1 MPFIAP
7 ELIVQAKQMDLL
19 TYLKNYEP
27 YELVKYSGNTY
38 CTRTHDSLK
47 ISNGK
52 WIWWSRGIGGRSALD
67 YLIKVKGYSFLEAVE
82 TIIGHTA
89 IQAPVYEKPQ
99 LKEENKP
106 LLLPEKCASN
116 RVITKTTNI
125 MAKVYEFLANG
136 FEEVEGLAPVDI
148 LRRGG
153 VDIKTVSVTG
163 SEYVETSHGITIKAD
178 LMIENA
184 DLSDA
189 DMLLLPGGLPGA
201 TNLRDHEGV
210 CAALKAQA
218 AKGGRIGAI
227 CAAPLVLGHLGLLEG
242 RYATCYPG
250 FEKFMTGAHYTHE
263 LFTIDGN
270 IITGEGPAAT
280 LPYSY
285 EILRMFKGDDTVASL
300 KEGMMYN
307 HLMAEGK

>member
-1 MPFIAP
+1 
-7 ELIVQAKQMDLL
+7 
-19 TYLKNYEP
+19 
-27 YELVKYSGNTY
+27 
-38 CTRTHDSLK
+38 
-47 ISNGK
+47 
-52 WIWWSRGIGGRSALD
+52 
-67 YLIKVKGYSFLEAVE
+67 
-82 TIIGHTA
+82 
-89 IQAPVYEKPQ
+89 
-99 LKEENKP
+99 
-106 LLLPEKCASN
+106 
-116 RVITKTTNI
+116 

-178 LMIENA
+178 LTIEDA

-210 CAALKAQA
+210 CVALKAQA

-263 LFTIDGN
+263 LFTNDGN
-270 IITGEGPAAT
+270 IITGEGPAAP